1 MKFTIKTI
9 AACAMLAG
17 AGSAFSQNMTPPEV
31 RNVVQLMS
39 SASVD
44 VAQDWL
50 TVTLGSTREGAD
62 PAAVQLQ
69 LRKALDTALA
79 EAKKSAQT
87 GAMDVHTG
95 AFSLQ
100 PRYGRDGKMT
110 GWQGSS
116 ELVLEGK
123 DFARIGATAGKVQSM
138 AITSTGFSLSQE
150 GRAKVEADVQA
161 MAIERFKTKASDIA
175 RSFGFG
181 GYGLKEVSVNTAD
194 QGQGPRPR
202 MMAMAAKSMESSD
215 APIPMEA
222 GNTAVLVT
230 VTGSVQLK

>member
-1 MKFTIKTI
+1 MKYAIKNI
-9 AACAMLAG
+9 AACALLTWAG
-17 AGSAFSQNMTPPEV
+17 AVYCQNIPAADT
-31 RNVVQLMS
+31 RNVVQLSS
-39 SASVD
+39 SASID
-44 VAQDWL
+44 VPQDWL

-69 LRKALDTALA
+69 LRQALDAALA
-79 EAKKSAQT
+79 EAKKAAHA
-87 GAMDVHTG
+87 GDMDVHTG
-95 AFSLQ
+95 QFSLQ
-100 PRYGRDGKMT
+100 PRYGRDGKMS
-110 GWQGSS
+110 GWQGSA

-138 AITSTGFSLSQE
+138 SITSSGFSLSPD
-150 GRAKVEADVQA
+150 GRAKVEAQVQA

-175 RSFGFG
+175 RGFGFG
-181 GYGLKEVSVNTAD
+181 GYGLKEVSVQTAD

-202 MMAMAAKSMESSD
+202 MFAMAAKSMASD

-230 VTGSVQLK
+230 VMGSVQLK

>member
-69 LRKALDTALA
+69 LRKALDAALA
-79 EAKKSAQT
+79 EAKKSAQA
-87 GAMDVHTG
+87 GAMDVHTS

-110 GWQGSS
+110 
-116 ELVLEGK
+116 
-123 DFARIGATAGKVQSM
+123 D
-138 AITSTGFSLSQE
+138 
-150 GRAKVEADVQA
+150 
-161 MAIERFKTKASDIA
+161 
-175 RSFGFG
+175 
-181 GYGLKEVSVNTAD
+181 
-194 QGQGPRPR
+194 
-202 MMAMAAKSMESSD
+202 
-215 APIPMEA
+215 
-222 GNTAVLVT
+222 
-230 VTGSVQLK
+230 